1 MVQYTY
7 DTANSY
13 VTFYDYNSYNRL
25 TRAETDGV
33 VSEYTYNAD
42 NLRATKTIGNV
53 TTEYVWDG
61 QNLAAETKQGKTD
74 TYTYDMTGV
83 HARKHKNKITTKVV
97 Q

>member
-1 MVQYTY
+1 M
-7 DTANSY
+7 
-13 VTFYDYNSYNRL
+13 TFYDYNSYNRL

-33 VSEYTYNAD
+33 VSENTYNAD

-61 QNLAAETKQGKTD
+61 ENLAAQTKQGTTD